1 MSRVRWGRG
10 RSPDPGR
17 EGTVYRAGPGLQFH
31 RPDPDVTP
39 PEGLS
44 RSTPPPRSPA
54 PASAARPAGPR
65 RPPVAAGNAGPR
77 GRRRRWPWVVALVAV
92 VVLVYPVLLGSLA
105 WSHLARIPAMPTGTR
120 AAAGSGQT
128 YLVVG
133 SDSRAGLSRDERAKL
148 GTGQVAGQ
156 RTDTIMLLHV
166 PAHGAAVLV
175 SVPRDSYV
183 PIPGHGKNKIN
194 AAFAFG
200 GAPLLVQTLE
210 NVTGVHIDGFVMTGL
225 GGFADIVDAVGGVRV
240 CVKTA
245 LNDSKAHIDVAKG
258 CQQMDGTTALGYA
271 RARYADPRGDLGR
284 VERQRQ
290 VLAAIASTT
299 LSPSVLFVPWRA
311 VPAAT
316 AGGNAL
322 TTDDGMSPVG
332 VAQFVLGMR
341 SVSGGDGVTLTVPVA
356 NAALQTP
363 AGEAVEW
370 DRPQALTLFKALQT
384 DDLATIKAI
393 AAAK

>member
-10 RSPDPGR
+10 RTPDPGR

-44 RSTPPPRSPA
+44 RSTPPPRSPT
-54 PASAARPAGPR
+54 PASAARPSGPR
-65 RPPVAAGNAGPR
+65 RTPIAAGSADPR
-77 GRRRRWPWVVALVAV
+77 GRRRRWPWVVALVVV
-92 VVLVYPVLLGSLA
+92 VVLIYPVVLGSLA
-105 WSHLARIPAMPTGTR
+105 WSHLARIPAMPTGAR

-133 SDSRAGLSRDERAKL
+133 SDSRAGLTRDERAKL

-166 PAHGAAVLV
+166 PASGAAVLV

-183 PIPGHGKNKIN
+183 SIPGHGKNKIN

-245 LNDSKAHIDVAKG
+245 LNDSKAHSNGHIGPNASLLHAKVLPLQSHIGQHVVRELTAITHIVAIG
-258 CQQMDGTTALGYA
+258 EDWNDQQSHAKAPIEA
-271 RARYADPRGDLGR
+271 R
-284 VERQRQ
+284 
-290 VLAAIASTT
+290 
-299 LSPSVLFVPWRA
+299 
-311 VPAAT
+311 
-316 AGGNAL
+316 
-322 TTDDGMSPVG
+322 
-332 VAQFVLGMR
+332 
-341 SVSGGDGVTLTVPVA
+341 
-356 NAALQTP
+356 
-363 AGEAVEW
+363 
-370 DRPQALTLFKALQT
+370 
-384 DDLATIKAI
+384 
-393 AAAK
+393 